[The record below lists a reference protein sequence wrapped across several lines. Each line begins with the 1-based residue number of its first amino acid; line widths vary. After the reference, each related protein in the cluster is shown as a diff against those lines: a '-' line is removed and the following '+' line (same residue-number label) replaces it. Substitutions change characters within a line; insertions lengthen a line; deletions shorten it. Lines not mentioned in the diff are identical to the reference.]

1 MLSKLLKWQFQN
13 NQMTP
18 VPKPTNWPMAS
29 AKWPMPSKT
38 KPANIDRT
46 VKQNAV

>member
-1 MLSKLLKWQFQN
+1 MLSKSLKWQFQN
-13 NQMTP
+13 NQMPP
-18 VPKPTNWPMAS
+18 VPKPTN
-29 AKWPMPSKT
+29 WPMPSKT